1 MVITQKKIENSLME
15 NINLS
20 TVNGKRNNNNCIG
33 RKRSLALALKAKLET
48 EIEQEIILI
57 SSTTFQVSGTKVLTL
72 IDNHSAVSSNLVR
85 IAMVSSMLMLMA
97 ELRASPL

>member
-1 MVITQKKIENSLME
+1 ME

-20 TVNGKRNNNNCIG
+20 TLNGKRNNNNCIG

-85 IAMVSSMLMLMA
+85 IAMVSSMLMLME

>member
-1 MVITQKKIENSLME
+1 ME

-20 TVNGKRNNNNCIG
+20 TLNGKRNNNNCIG
-33 RKRSLALALKAKLET
+33 RKRSLALALKAELET

-72 IDNHSAVSSNLVR
+72 IDNHSAVL
-85 IAMVSSMLMLMA
+85 LCL
-97 ELRASPL
+97 PTW

>member
-1 MVITQKKIENSLME
+1 ME

-20 TVNGKRNNNNCIG
+20 TLNGKRNNNNCIG
-33 RKRSLALALKAKLET
+33 RKRSLALALKAELET

-57 SSTTFQVSGTKVLTL
+57 SSTTFQASGTKVLTL
-72 IDNHSAVSSNLVR
+72 IDNHPVSSNLVS
-85 IAMVSSMLMLMA
+85 IAMVSSMLMLME

>member
-20 TVNGKRNNNNCIG
+20 TLNGKRNNNNCIG
-33 RKRSLALALKAKLET
+33 RKRSLALALKA

-72 IDNHSAVSSNLVR
+72 IDNHSAVCSNLVR
-85 IAMVSSMLMLMA
+85 IAMVSSMLMLME

>member
-1 MVITQKKIENSLME
+1 ME

-20 TVNGKRNNNNCIG
+20 TLNGKRNNNNCIG
-33 RKRSLALALKAKLET
+33 RKRSLALALKAELET

-72 IDNHSAVSSNLVR
+72 IDKPFCCPAVSSNLVR
-85 IAMVSSMLMLMA
+85 IAMVSSMLMLME

>member
-20 TVNGKRNNNNCIG
+20 TLNGKRNNNNCIG

-72 IDNHSAVSSNLVR
+72 IDNHSAVCSNLVR
-85 IAMVSSMLMLMA
+85 IAMVSSMLMLME

>member
-20 TVNGKRNNNNCIG
+20 TLNGKRNNNNCIG

-48 EIEQEIILI
+48 EIEH
-57 SSTTFQVSGTKVLTL
+57 KK
-72 IDNHSAVSSNLVR
+72 
-85 IAMVSSMLMLMA
+85 
-97 ELRASPL
+97 

>member
-1 MVITQKKIENSLME
+1 ME
-15 NINLS
+15 NIYLS
-20 TVNGKRNNNNCIG
+20 TLNGKRNNNNCIG
-33 RKRSLALALKAKLET
+33 RKRSLALALKAELET

-72 IDNHSAVSSNLVR
+72 IDNDSAVSSNLVR
-85 IAMVSSMLMLMA
+85 IAMVSSMLMLME

>member
-1 MVITQKKIENSLME
+1 ME

-20 TVNGKRNNNNCIG
+20 TLNGKRNNNNCIG

-72 IDNHSAVSSNLVR
+72 IDNNSAVCSDLVR
-85 IAMVSSMLMLMA
+85 IAMVSSMLMLME

>member
-1 MVITQKKIENSLME
+1 ME

-20 TVNGKRNNNNCIG
+20 TLNGKRNNNNCIG
-33 RKRSLALALKAKLET
+33 RKRSSLALALKAKLET

>member
-1 MVITQKKIENSLME
+1 MVKEII
-15 NINLS
+15 I
-20 TVNGKRNNNNCIG
+20 IG

-72 IDNHSAVSSNLVR
+72 IDNQSAVSSNLVR
-85 IAMVSSMLMLMA
+85 IAIVSSMLMLME

>member
-1 MVITQKKIENSLME
+1 M
-15 NINLS
+15 S
-20 TVNGKRNNNNCIG
+20 TLNGKRNNNNCIG
-33 RKRSLALALKAKLET
+33 RKRSLALALKAELET

-85 IAMVSSMLMLMA
+85 IAMVSSMLMLME

>member
-1 MVITQKKIENSLME
+1 ME

-20 TVNGKRNNNNCIG
+20 TLNGKRNNNNCIG
-33 RKRSLALALKAKLET
+33 RKRSLALALKAELET

-72 IDNHSAVSSNLVR
+72 IDNHPLSSNLVS
-85 IAMVSSMLMLMA
+85 IAMVSSMLMLME

>member
-1 MVITQKKIENSLME
+1 ME

-85 IAMVSSMLMLMA
+85 IAMVSSMLMLME

>member
-20 TVNGKRNNNNCIG
+20 TLNGKRNNNNCIG

-85 IAMVSSMLMLMA
+85 IAMVSSMLMLME

>member
-1 MVITQKKIENSLME
+1 ME

-20 TVNGKRNNNNCIG
+20 TLNGKRNNNNCIG
-33 RKRSLALALKAKLET
+33 RKRSLALALKAELET

-85 IAMVSSMLMLMA
+85 IAMVSSMLMLME

>member
-1 MVITQKKIENSLME
+1 ME

-20 TVNGKRNNNNCIG
+20 TLNGKRNNNNCIG

>member
-1 MVITQKKIENSLME
+1 ME

-20 TVNGKRNNNNCIG
+20 TLNGKRNNNNCIG

-72 IDNHSAVSSNLVR
+72 IDNQSAVSSNLVR

>member
-1 MVITQKKIENSLME
+1 ME

-20 TVNGKRNNNNCIG
+20 TLNGKRNNNNCIG
-33 RKRSLALALKAKLET
+33 RKRSLALALKAELET

-72 IDNHSAVSSNLVR
+72 IDNDSAVSSNLVS
-85 IAMVSSMLMLMA
+85 IAMVSSMLMLME

>member
-1 MVITQKKIENSLME
+1 ME

-20 TVNGKRNNNNCIG
+20 TLNGKRNNNNCIG

-72 IDNHSAVSSNLVR
+72 IDNQSAVSSNLVR
-85 IAMVSSMLMLMA
+85 IAMVSSMLMLME

>member
-1 MVITQKKIENSLME
+1 ME

-20 TVNGKRNNNNCIG
+20 TLNGKRNNNNCIG

-72 IDNHSAVSSNLVR
+72 IDNHPVSSNLVS
-85 IAMVSSMLMLMA
+85 IAMVSSMLMLME

>member
-1 MVITQKKIENSLME
+1 ME

-20 TVNGKRNNNNCIG
+20 TLNGKRNNNNCIG

-72 IDNHSAVSSNLVR
+72 IDNYAVSSNLVR
-85 IAMVSSMLMLMA
+85 IAIVSSMLMLME